1 MNDNTAGVRLV
12 EVEKRYQS
20 VVAVR
25 SLSLEVP
32 RGTFFSIIGP
42 SGGGKTTTLRI
53 IGGFEAPDRGR
64 EEVSGQDVT
73 RLRPHRGPVNTGF
86 QRYALF
92 ADLSSFENCSFVW
105 VEGSRA
111 A

>member
-42 SGGGKTTTLRI
+42 SGCGKKKK
-53 IGGFEAPDRGR
+53 GRGS
-64 EEVSGQDVT
+64 VGVMV
-73 RLRPHRGPVNTGF
+73 RLRSRRRGY
-86 QRYALF
+86 RRALMRT
-92 ADLSSFENCSFVW
+92 
-105 VEGSRA
+105 RA
-111 A
+111 SLNARGGHWDYRVGMRWLG

>member
-32 RGTFFSIIGP
+32 RGSFFSIIGP
-42 SGGGKTTTLRI
+42 SGCGKTTTLRI

-64 EEVSGQDVT
+64 VEGSGRDVP
-73 RLRPHRGPVNTGF
+73 RLRPHRRPANTVF
-86 QRYALF
+86 PTSALF
-92 ADLSSFENCSFVW
+92 PRLIALQIAPS
-105 VEGSRA
+105 
-111 A
+111 